1 MKHFIPK
8 KLFLIGIIFIS
19 AFSLSYGKM
28 SAKYTGAYLD
38 TGGGSNRIVI
48 FQSNEKP
55 EVGSVMAGY
64 TCLFSWETDS
74 KMTTAK
80 SSRKNTMASNSKTT
94 ANAKTSSNSET
105 QSK

>member
-19 AFSLSYGKM
+19 AFSLSYAKT
-28 SAKYTGAYLD
+28 SAKYSAAYLD
-38 TGGGSNRIVI
+38 TGSGSSRIVI

-55 EVGSVMAGY
+55 VAGSVMAGY

-74 KMTTAK
+74 NMTTAK

-94 ANAKTSSNSET
+94 SNAKTTANSET
-105 QSK
+105 DSK